1 MMAVACGSARPSLQE
16 RIDAA
21 VDSALASY
29 TIEEKVWQLFMVGTQ
44 ELQDSLYPV
53 GGVILFAYDIKDSAQ
68 LVHLTDSL
76 HALPGSPLISID
88 EEGGRVARIGRNKAF
103 NVPRIPA
110 MSKASGQED
119 AYEFGNSIGRYLAL
133 YGIDID
139 FAPVADV
146 NTNPQNPVIGDRAF
160 SDDPSDAA
168 EKVVKYLQG
177 LSDAGI
183 YGCIKHFPGHGDTQ
197 TDSHFGYAQSLKTW
211 EELLSC
217 EMIPFKAGIEAGT
230 PLVMTAHIAVPSV
243 TGSEV
248 PSTLSPLML
257 TEKLRGELGY
267 DGIIITDALMLT
279 EKLRG
284 ELGYDGII
292 ITDALRMGAISKE
305 YSASEAAALAFIAG
319 ADILLLPENPLEAFK
334 GVMAAIEDGA
344 ITEER
349 LDSSVRRI
357 LELKISKSIN

>member
-1 MMAVACGSARPSLQE
+1 
-16 RIDAA
+16 
-21 VDSALASY
+21 
-29 TIEEKVWQLFMVGTQ
+29 
-44 ELQDSLYPV
+44 
-53 GGVILFAYDIKDSAQ
+53 
-68 LVHLTDSL
+68 
-76 HALPGSPLISID
+76 
-88 EEGGRVARIGRNKAF
+88 
-103 NVPRIPA
+103 

-160 SDDPSDAA
+160 SEDPSDAA
-168 EKVVKYLQG
+168 GKVVKYLQG

-243 TGSEV
+243 TGSAI
-248 PSTLSPLML
+248 PSTLSP
-257 TEKLRGELGY
+257 
-267 DGIIITDALMLT
+267 LMLT

-334 GVMAAIEDGA
+334 GVMAAIEDGR

-349 LDSSVRRI
+349 LDASVRRI

>member
-1 MMAVACGSARPSLQE
+1 MKRFLIALVALFGIVTCGPAKPSLKE
-16 RIDAA
+16 RLDAA
-21 VDSALASY
+21 VDSTMAAM
-29 TIEEKVWQLFMVGTQ
+29 TTREKVWQLFTVGTH

-68 LVHLTDSL
+68 LVNLTDSL

-103 NVPRIPA
+103 NVPKIPP
-110 MSKASGQED
+110 MSQARGPED
-119 AYEFGNSIGRYLAL
+119 AYAYGNGIGRYLSL

-146 NTNPQNPVIGDRAF
+146 NTNPLNPVIGDRAF

-168 EKVVKYLQG
+168 EKVVQYLQG

-267 DGIIITDALMLT
+267 N
-279 EKLRG
+279 
-284 ELGYDGII
+284 GII
-292 ITDALRMGAISKE
+292 ITDALRMGAIAKE
-305 YSASEAAALAFIAG
+305 YPSGEAAALAFIAG
-319 ADILLLPENPLEAFK
+319 ADILLLPENPLEAFN
-334 GVMAAIEDGA
+334 GVMAAVEDGR

-349 LDSSVRRI
+349 LDASVRRI
-357 LELKISKSIN
+357 LEIKLSKSIN

>member
-1 MMAVACGSARPSLQE
+1 MMAVACGSARPSLKE

-21 VDSALASY
+21 VDSTLASY
-29 TIEEKVWQLFMVGTQ
+29 TLEEKVWQLFMVGTQ

-68 LVHLTDSL
+68 LIHLTDSL

-103 NVPRIPA
+103 NVKRVPPMA
-110 MSKASGQED
+110 QVKTPEE
-119 AYEFGNSIGRYLAL
+119 AYESAFAIGSYLAL
-133 YGIDID
+133 FGIDID

-146 NTNPQNPVIGDRAF
+146 NTNPENVVIGDRAF
-160 SDDPSDAA
+160 SSDPSDAA
-168 EKVVKYLQG
+168 PKVVKYLEG
-177 LSDAGI
+177 LSDAGV
-183 YGCIKHFPGHGDTQ
+183 YGCIKHFPGHGDTS
-197 TDSHFGYAQSLKTW
+197 TDSHLGYSQSLKTW
-211 EELLSC
+211 EELLEC
-217 EMIPFKAGIEAGT
+217 EMITFKAGIEAGT
-230 PLVMTAHIAVPSV
+230 PLVMSAHIAVPAI
-243 TGSEV
+243 TGSAI
-248 PSTLSPLML
+248 PSTLSP
-257 TEKLRGELGY
+257 
-267 DGIIITDALMLT
+267 LMLT

-334 GVMAAIEDGA
+334 GVMAAIEDGR

-349 LDSSVRRI
+349 LDASVRRI

>member
-1 MMAVACGSARPSLQE
+1 MKRFLIALIAFFSISACGPAKPSLKE
-16 RIDAA
+16 RLDAA
-21 VDSALASY
+21 VDSTLAAM
-29 TIEEKVWQLFMVGTQ
+29 TTQEKVWQLFTVGTH

-53 GGVILFAYDIKDSAQ
+53 GGVILFAYDVKDSAQ

-76 HALPGSPLISID
+76 HALPGKPLVSID

-103 NVPRIPA
+103 NVPRIPP
-110 MSKASGQED
+110 MGEASSPED
-119 AYEFGNSIGRYLAL
+119 AYSYGNEIGRYLSL

-168 EKVVKYLQG
+168 GKVVKYLQG

-183 YGCIKHFPGHGDTQ
+183 YGCIKHFPGHGDTK
-197 TDSHFGYAQSLKTW
+197 TDSHYGYAQSLKTW

-267 DGIIITDALMLT
+267 EGL
-279 EKLRG
+279 
-284 ELGYDGII
+284 I

-305 YSASEAAALAFIAG
+305 YSCREAAALAFIAG
-319 ADILLLPENPLEAFK
+319 ADILLLPENPLEAFQ
-334 GVMAAIEDGA
+334 GVMAALQDGSISED
-344 ITEER
+344 R
-349 LDSSVRRI
+349 LNQSVRRI
-357 LELKISKSIN
+357 LELKLQKTLRLSY

>member
-1 MMAVACGSARPSLQE
+1 MKRSLVALALMMAVACGSARPSLQE

-21 VDSALASY
+21 VDSTLASY
-29 TIEEKVWQLFMVGTQ
+29 TLEEKVWQLFMVGTQ

-68 LVHLTDSL
+68 LIHLTDSL

-160 SDDPSDAA
+160 SEDPSDAA
-168 EKVVKYLQG
+168 GKVVKYLQG

-243 TGSEV
+243 TGLAI
-248 PSTLSPLML
+248 PSTLSP
-257 TEKLRGELGY
+257 
-267 DGIIITDALMLT
+267 LMLT

-334 GVMAAIEDGA
+334 GVMAAIEDGR

-349 LDSSVRRI
+349 LDASVRRI